1 MPATS
6 HLILLAICWT
16 VYATVHSLLA
26 STPVKR
32 AFRQRFPRHYRGYRL
47 TYNLLAGVLLIP
59 PLWLLAGYTGEPL
72 WRWPEPL
79 NWLADLAALLAVA
92 GFVWSLRYY
101 DSGEFLGTRQ
111 LGSARV
117 AVQDQAPLT
126 LSPLHRWVR
135 HPWYFLGLVILWTRE
150 MNAALLLTAVLLS
163 LYLVI
168 GSRLEEAKLIATYG
182 NAYRHYRDRVPGL
195 LPRPWRH
202 LSREEAAGIQQQSAG
217 ERNT

>member
-1 MPATS
+1 MSAAS
-6 HLILLAICWT
+6 HLILLAISWT
-16 VYATVHSLLA
+16 VYAAVHSLLA
-26 STPVKR
+26 STRVKR
-32 AFRQRFPRHYRGYRL
+32 AFQRRFPRHYRGYRL

-72 WRWPEPL
+72 WRWPVPL

-92 GFVWSLRYY
+92 GFGWSLRYY

-111 LGSARV
+111 LASSHLP
-117 AVQDQAPLT
+117 VQDQAPLT

-150 MNAALLLTAVLLS
+150 MNAALLLTAVMLS

-168 GSRLEEAKLIATYG
+168 GSRLEDTKLIAIYG
-182 NAYRHYRDRVPGL
+182 DAYRRYRDRVPGL
-195 LPRPWRH
+195 LPVPWRY
-202 LSREEAAGIQQQSAG
+202 LSRAEAADIQQQSAG
-217 ERNT
+217 ERGT